1 MLSDEERLTVVN
13 VVASTRVAEELDL
26 PDIAIQ
32 LNCEYEPEQFPGVVY
47 RVIEPKLAI
56 LMFRSGRA
64 VCTGGKNAAN
74 IQTGIERMMGD
85 LRGAGIETWALSHTK
100 DPVEVIS
107 LEDLGGAYD
116 NADLLATQADVEKCA
131 EYWEKQKQKQKKNRD
146 GDRDEIGDR
155 TILERK
161 LQVDQKLRGGFG
173 ATIKTGKKMT
183 IDGVPLKNKMRV
195 LVAAQNDPTENGI
208 YVVTDANKGVL
219 TRSEDADNFPRDGPD
234 GFPLGHYSGETH
246 RKVMTGISVDVTG
259 GSRDGSRWIL
269 AKEKEPIEI
278 GVKPQNFYDLE
289 YAIEKGWVHT
299 AESDDQLIWVEG
311 KSGDVEIE
319 VQNMVATYS
328 LFYPEDYGEVA
339 RMDDINTKVI
349 DEGGAIRAATDEEV
363 ENEDSRI
370 RGILKGEPLAAL
382 PRKLNLNNLTFH
394 LPFDK
399 VEYEPEQFPGL
410 IYRLDYP
417 RVVCLIFGSG
427 KMVITGARHKDEI
440 LEAVE
445 QIKDELADLL

>member
-47 RVIEPKLAI
+47 RVVEPKLAI

-64 VCTGGKNAAN
+64 VCTGGKNEDN
-74 IQTGIERMMGD
+74 IHTGIERMIGD
-85 LRGAGIETWALSHTK
+85 LRDAGIETWEL
-100 DPVEVIS
+100 D
-107 LEDLGGAYD
+107 
-116 NADLLATQADVEKCA
+116 
-131 EYWEKQKQKQKKNRD
+131 
-146 GDRDEIGDR
+146 
-155 TILERK
+155 
-161 LQVDQKLRGGFG
+161 
-173 ATIKTGKKMT
+173 
-183 IDGVPLKNKMRV
+183 
-195 LVAAQNDPTENGI
+195 
-208 YVVTDANKGVL
+208 
-219 TRSEDADNFPRDGPD
+219 
-234 GFPLGHYSGETH
+234 
-246 RKVMTGISVDVTG
+246 
-259 GSRDGSRWIL
+259 
-269 AKEKEPIEI
+269 
-278 GVKPQNFYDLE
+278 
-289 YAIEKGWVHT
+289 
-299 AESDDQLIWVEG
+299 
-311 KSGDVEIE
+311 DVEIE

-328 LFYPEDYGEVA
+328 LYYPEDYGEVA

-349 DEGGAIRAATDEEV
+349 DDEGGIRAATDEEV
-363 ENEDSRI
+363 EAEDTRI

-382 PRKLNLNNLTFH
+382 PRKLNLNTLTFN